1 MRSLKEHSPLP
12 GISVGDI
19 GPKMAFKN
27 LDNGYLL
34 MSNIQIPKEN
44 VLSRYS
50 QVVLASFPE
59 RNTFMAIKVVNKTRS
74 EPHILM
80 REQRI
85 LLKAQDC
92 PFICHLYA
100 AHQSA
105 DRVYFI
111 TEYLL
116 GGSLGALIKM
126 CGSLDINHVRFYTA
140 EIACGLQ
147 FLHQRS
153 IVHRDIKLDNIML
166 DRSGHIRL
174 IDLGLAQ
181 DGVTSSNKISGV
193 TGTLQFMAPEV
204 LLEEDYDT
212 AVDWWS
218 LGIVVSWMAAGQS
231 PFYYGSIRRKVI
243 KAITRKEPKFPPW
256 LDADVKHLL
265 ERLLRKKPE
274 ERLGVYR
281 NIRGHQFFDTIDWEV
296 LELKRARPPF
306 KPFREVLENRDLLW
320 LEDKTPLHPIDGLSY
335 TSPSWTRMMRR
346 IRL

>member
-1 MRSLKEHSPLP
+1 MASNGHGGENEKRKRDDDSVSGLTEIKKRRSGEDEPEDEGPRP
-12 GISVGDI
+12 GTSQDLVPPHQSFDISRFT
-19 GPKMAFKN
+19 A
-27 LDNGYLL
+27 L
-34 MSNIQIPKEN
+34 QILGRGSFSK
-44 VLSRYS
+44 
-50 QVVLASFPE
+50 VVLASFPE
-59 RNTFMAIKVVNKTRS
+59 RNTFMAIKIVNKARS

-100 AHQSA
+100 AQQSA
-105 DRVYFI
+105 DRVYFV

-116 GGSLGALIKM
+116 GGSLGAMIKM

-153 IVHRDIKLDNIML
+153 IVHRDIKPDNIML

-204 LLEEDYDT
+204 LLEENYDT

-218 LGIVVSWMAAGQS
+218 LGIVDDEKNPIVKEATTIWLSPYQLSPEPATAA
-231 PFYYGSIRRKVI
+231 V
-243 KAITRKEPKFPPW
+243 
-256 LDADVKHLL
+256 
-265 ERLLRKKPE
+265 E
-274 ERLGVYR
+274 ELG
-281 NIRGHQFFDTIDWEV
+281 
-296 LELKRARPPF
+296 L
-306 KPFREVLENRDLLW
+306 
-320 LEDKTPLHPIDGLSY
+320 
-335 TSPSWTRMMRR
+335 
-346 IRL
+346 